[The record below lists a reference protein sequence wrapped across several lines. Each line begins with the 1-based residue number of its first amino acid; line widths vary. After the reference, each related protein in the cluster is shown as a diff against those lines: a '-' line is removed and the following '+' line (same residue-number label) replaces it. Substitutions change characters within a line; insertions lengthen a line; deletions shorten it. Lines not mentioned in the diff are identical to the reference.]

1 MWFPWR
7 FIFTHWSVNCIYCHG
22 IKLSEIPVSDKKVR
36 CIRRKHSQIL
46 QSEKN
51 YLKTPFLANK
61 ENFCFNYYFMF
72 SIYLLNKTYGYH
84 ILTHIFSQHIFLHFI
99 FSKTHCFIYLRPKYL
114 QCFVPQMKL
123 LQTSACPVFSV
134 PCVSI
139 GNIFKTIC
147 NFNRYC
153 IFVQLYTQTK
163 GRGSIS
169 LCYVQ
174 CHVRP
179 SQTKPNCGEY
189 PASWQHQ
196 INTQHALHRPLGTLW

>member
-1 MWFPWR
+1 
-7 FIFTHWSVNCIYCHG
+7 
-22 IKLSEIPVSDKKVR
+22 
-36 CIRRKHSQIL
+36 
-46 QSEKN
+46 
-51 YLKTPFLANK
+51 
-61 ENFCFNYYFMF
+61 MF
-72 SIYLLNKTYGYH
+72 SIYLLNKTYACH
-84 ILTHIFSQHIFLHFI
+84 ILTHILSAYIPAFHISQNTLFF
-99 FSKTHCFIYLRPKYL
+99 YPRPKCL

-123 LQTSACPVFSV
+123 LQISACPVFSI
-134 PCVSI
+134 PYISI
-139 GNIFKTIC
+139 RNIFKTIC
-147 NFNRYC
+147 NSNRR

-163 GRGSIS
+163 GRGYIS